1 MSDEAIPTVLD
12 RLLRA
17 GISRKSVD
25 AHHANSL
32 IRMDGEV
39 VTDLDQLAA
48 IPARIWI
55 AGA

>member
-17 GISRKSVD
+17 GISRESVD
-25 AHHANSL
+25 AHHATSL
-32 IRMDGEV
+32 VHMDGEV
-39 VTDLDQLAA
+39 VTDLSQPAA
-48 IPARIWI
+48 PPSRIWI